1 MESVRFDIVAYVNL
15 TFSLTQIFLLTI
27 DNDPNPLSP
36 DFQEGREWLDRTSM
50 FRGGLLGKRG

>member
-15 TFSLTQIFLLTI
+15 TFSLIQIFLLTI

-36 DFQEGREWLDRTSM
+36 DFQEGRKGLDRTSM
-50 FRGGLLGKRG
+50 FRGGLLV

>member
-15 TFSLTQIFLLTI
+15 TFSLIQIFLLTI

-36 DFQEGREWLDRTSM
+36 DFQEGRKGLDRSSM
-50 FRGGLLGKRG
+50 FRGGLLG